1 MMDVTT
7 PNTRRIITAF
17 FDNRSAADRATE
29 KLAALGI
36 PRDQIR
42 LVPGRESTQP
52 EGQQHIKGFWESL
65 ADLFMPDE
73 DRYTYAEGL
82 RRGGY
87 LISATVNEDMYQPA
101 LDVLDDEGTINMG
114 QREALWRTE
123 GWKGYQGAG
132 SIRGSQPT
140 ASGSSTEERIPV
152 VEEKLRVGKRDTS
165 HGRVRV
171 RSYVVEEPVSED
183 VRLRDEKISVERRPV
198 DRPATGSEEP
208 FKDRSIEMDEHRE
221 EVVVSKEP
229 RVKEEVIIKKKA
241 DERVEHVRD
250 KVRRTDVKVEDE
262 RGQSGSK
269 QRRTG

>member
-7 PNTRRIITAF
+7 PNTRRIIMAF

-87 LISATVNEDMYQPA
+87 LVSATVSTDKYDQA
-101 LDVLDDEGTINMG
+101 LAVLDDEGTIDMDE
-114 QREALWRTE
+114 RAAEWRAQ
-123 GWKGYQGAG
+123 GWSGYQGTSALGGAG
-132 SIRGSQPT
+132 RAEG
-140 ASGSSTEERIPV
+140 TEEVIPV
-152 VEEKLRVGKRDTS
+152 TEEHLRVGKRDVS
-165 HGRVRV
+165 HGRIRV

-183 VRLRDEKISVERRPV
+183 VHLRQEDVTIERRPV
-198 DRPATGSEEP
+198 DRPATGDEKP
-208 FKDRSIEMDEHRE
+208 FKERSIEVEEHVE
-221 EVVVSKEP
+221 EPVVAKEA
-229 RVKEEVIIKKKA
+229 RVKEELVVKKKVG
-241 DERVEHVRD
+241 ERVEHVSD
-250 KVRRTDVKVEDE
+250 KVRRTEVEIDDN
-262 RGQSGSK
+262 RGQPGSK
-269 QRRTG
+269 RRTG